1 MGSHVYHPQR
11 SGKDGNH
18 PRHSYQTMARGP
30 GQAKPGPTPPP
41 SQEGARVESRTTKA
55 KRTTL
60 GNGKNTARAAAEAT
74 RNHRGAEKDST
85 DMAGLCG
92 KGTTNPSVS
101 HCPSSPRS
109 KPYASGDRGSD
120 RGDDS
125 GKSTSPCSPNQYAH
139 QGSCR

>member
-18 PRHSYQTMARGP
+18 PRHSYQTMAREP

-41 SQEGARVESRTTKA
+41 SQKGARVESRTTTA
-55 KRTTL
+55 KRAAL
-60 GNGKNTARAAAEAT
+60 SNGKNAARATTKAT
-74 RNHRGAEKDST
+74 RNHRRAEKDST
-85 DMAGLCG
+85 DMADLRG
-92 KGTTNPSVS
+92 KGTAHPSVS

-109 KPYASGDRGSD
+109 EPYSSGDRGSD
-120 RGDDS
+120 RSDDS

>member
-11 SGKDGNH
+11 GGKDGNH

-41 SQEGARVESRTTKA
+41 SQKGARVESRTTTA
-55 KRTTL
+55 KQTTL
-60 GNGKNTARAAAEAT
+60 SDGENAARAAAEAT

-85 DMAGLCG
+85 DVASLRG
-92 KGTTNPSVS
+92 KGTANPSVS

-109 KPYASGDRGSD
+109 KP
-120 RGDDS
+120 
-125 GKSTSPCSPNQYAH
+125 
-139 QGSCR
+139 